1 MLQYW
6 LGNFM
11 SLLSSTNFSFK
22 ITILKNIFQEYEQS
36 VKQYARHFFLIWV
49 QAVRKVHQRKNFSRQ
64 IVAVVGK

>member
-6 LGNFM
+6 LGNLM

-36 VKQYARHFFLIWV
+36 VKQYGSRCPTFFPDLGSGSS
-49 QAVRKVHQRKNFSRQ
+49 QSSSEKEL
-64 IVAVVGK
+64 